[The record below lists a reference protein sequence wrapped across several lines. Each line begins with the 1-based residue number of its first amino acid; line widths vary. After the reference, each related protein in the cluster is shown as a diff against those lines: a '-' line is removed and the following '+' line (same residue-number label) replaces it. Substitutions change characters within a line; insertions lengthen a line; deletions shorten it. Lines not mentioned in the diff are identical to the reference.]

1 MNHLQPPEIPPR
13 HEVRICLS
21 AFRDAH
27 VILPRLAGRAQVRRQ
42 ALKLQWWEA
51 GDNQVFDT
59 AVRRLGDTLFWEMVV
74 EEGYGIASGY
84 RVIFAQAEP
93 GCGIWIL
100 SVMTLNE
107 PLTDFLIE
115 ILQMRLNVILERMHI
130 SHDNPFGLP

>member
-1 MNHLQPPEIPPR
+1 MEEMQPDELPLR
-13 HEVRICLS
+13 QDVRFCLS

-27 VILPRLAGRAQVRRQ
+27 VILPRRAGRAQLWRQ
-42 ALKLQWWEA
+42 ALKLQWREA

-59 AVRRLGDTLFWEMVV
+59 AVRRLGETSFWELVV

-84 RVIFAQAEP
+84 RVIFTQPEP
-93 GCGIWIL
+93 GGGIWIL
-100 SVMTLNE
+100 SVMMLDE